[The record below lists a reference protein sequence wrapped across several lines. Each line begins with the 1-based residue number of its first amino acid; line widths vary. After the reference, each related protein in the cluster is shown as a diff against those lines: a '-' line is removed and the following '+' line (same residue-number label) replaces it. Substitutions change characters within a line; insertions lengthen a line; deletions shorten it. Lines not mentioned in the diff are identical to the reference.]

1 MYFEEQS
8 RDLIERAD
16 YLLRK
21 SRLIQQKAD
30 GASKNFHKVVQAN
43 DDLIALL
50 ESCRHLPQ
58 RGSIRRTCS
67 KYQIVK
73 RSADKQHSIDVKR

>member
-8 RDLIERAD
+8 RALIERAD

-30 GASKNFHKVVQAN
+30 GATKNVHKVIQAN
-43 DDLIALL
+43 YDLIALL
-50 ESCRHLPQ
+50 ESCRHLPPTRIHTKNLLKISNSKAE
-58 RGSIRRTCS
+58 RGQT
-67 KYQIVK
+67 
-73 RSADKQHSIDVKR
+73 AFD